1 MPELPF
7 FRRGNEGEAIMKLR
21 IKGNSLRIRL
31 TKSEVSKLA
40 EIGYLEETTVFPNGL
55 LVYTLQKSNETS
67 VLFASFENNTI
78 KMFVPNDFVK
88 EWPGNNVVG
97 IDSKMQLPNNEL
109 LYLLLEKDFVCLDET
124 TEDQSD
130 HFENPNK
137 AC

>member
-1 MPELPF
+1 MPDLPL

-40 EIGYLEETTVFPNGL
+40 EIGSLEEKTTFANNHF
-55 LVYTLQKSNETS
+55 VYALQRSNDVAELSAT
-67 VLFASFENNTI
+67 FENNTI
-78 KMFVPNDFVK
+78 KMFVPKTFVDD
-88 EWPGNNVVG
+88 WPRNNVVG
-97 IDSKMQLPNNEL
+97 IDSTMHLPNSEV

-137 AC
+137 SC

>member
-1 MPELPF
+1 MLDLPLF
-7 FRRGNEGEAIMKLR
+7 WRGNEGEANMKLR
-21 IKGNSLRIRL
+21 IKGNSLRVRL

-40 EIGYLEETTVFPNGL
+40 EIGYLEETTVFPNGI
-55 LVYTLQKSNETS
+55 LVYALQKSNETTELS
-67 VLFASFENNTI
+67 ASFENNTI

-88 EWPGNNVVG
+88 EWPENNVVG
-97 IDSKMQLPNNEL
+97 IDSTMHLPNSEV